1 MPNYSNVKESID
13 ERILRLLSLEDVFDL
28 DYDTYLTL
36 LKEQMVKGR
45 MTQSKLPTEE
55 IELLT
60 DEYKRVKSKKGRFEV
75 KKKTKIT
82 ADKLGVKRQPIR
94 ISKQKMLPGAAIK
107 ALPSASIAQKTQE
120 ISKKNLV
127 GGGDLEKNVAT
138 IRSSVDSI
146 HSILEEQL
154 RVLARGTDE
163 ERKRRESESRSSR
176 EKGLEKRFEVLK
188 KVADK
193 LLSPIKSILS
203 SIIDFFVKMILGRAL
218 MKLIDWMADPKNKGK
233 IHSIFR
239 FLKDFW
245 PALLGAYIIFGTSLG
260 RFASGLIGKIGLMLF
275 RLTRFAIPGLLK
287 FISRNPIVA
296 GAAVAGVALL
306 AANEV
311 TGQRKAAPL
320 QAQNKVKEQT
330 GKGVG
335 AGGVGGVGDM
345 GPTTPYGLLQGAAE
359 GGLMRHF
366 VFGGSVS
373 GNKGVDK
380 IPAMLSDGEFVMSKG
395 AVSKFGVPFLE
406 TINAAGGGNN
416 RPKIMGGVPHAAG
429 GGLIGNASG
438 FVGKEKEA
446 YDYLLQNGKSLGLKP
461 HHVAGIVGNLSLESM
476 GVNPSQK
483 QLGGGS
489 GRGIAQW
496 ETHRDGNGRWDLG
509 EKWWKSKGNKDSL
522 LGNLRGQLDYLLYE
536 LKTGNPLPDGSPSV
550 PYGSQTLPTLLKA
563 KDITSATQAFL
574 SAYEAPDM
582 SVAHV
587 GQRIANA
594 QRIGNSIDTAK
605 PQTSTIAESKQSKP
619 NFLQNIGNFANSLLG
634 ITPAIAKPSKKQGGG
649 AINNSLIGNS
659 EKMKTG
665 GKIGENTGVNIPGAT
680 ADRQGIFVQPGEYV
694 IPKLAV
700 DKIGTDSLD
709 RIVAALDPNSSAAR
723 IGKRSSNMRIGVK
736 PPVQNQP
743 KVIYTS
749 SMPSAGSNQPTA
761 RKTQHVPKV
770 DAQHPSGTRSRKTIL
785 GII

>member
-13 ERILRLLSLEDVFDL
+13 ERILRLLGLEDVFDL

-36 LKEQMVKGR
+36 LKEEMVKSR
-45 MTQSKLPTEE
+45 MTQSKIPTEE

-60 DEYKRVKSKKGRFEV
+60 NEYKRVKSKKGRFEV

-82 ADKLGVKRQPIR
+82 ADKLGVKRQTIK
-94 ISKQKMLPGAAIK
+94 ISKQKMLPGAL
-107 ALPSASIAQKTQE
+107 LPNDSIVD
-120 ISKKNLV
+120 KKNLL
-127 GGGDLEKNVAT
+127 GGGDLEKNVA
-138 IRSSVDSI
+138 IIKSSIDSI
-146 HSILEEQL
+146 YNILGDQL
-154 RVLARGTDE
+154 LILVRGIDE

-218 MKLIDWMADPKNKGK
+218 MKLIDWLADPKNKGK

-260 RFASGLIGKIGLMLF
+260 RFASGLIAKIGLMLL

-287 FISRNPIVA
+287 FIARNPIVG
-296 GAAVAGVALL
+296 GAALAVGSLI
-306 AANEV
+306 AANEI
-311 TGQRKAAPL
+311 TGQRKAAPV
-320 QAQNKVKEQT
+320 QAENKIKAQT
-330 GKGVG
+330 GKGIGVQ
-335 AGGVGGVGDM
+335 GVGGVGDM
-345 GPTTPYGLLQGAAE
+345 GATTPYGLLQGAAQ

-380 IPAMLSDGEFVMSKG
+380 IPAMLSDGEFVMSRG

-406 TINAAGGGNN
+406 TLNAAGGGNN

-429 GGLIGNASG
+429 GGLIGNSSG

-483 QLGGGS
+483 QLGGGP

-563 KDITSATQAFL
+563 KDVTSATQAFL

-582 SVAHV
+582 SAAHV

-594 QRIGNSIDTAK
+594 QRIGNSVNTVK

-619 NFLQNIGNFANSLLG
+619 NFLQNLGNIANNLLG
-634 ITPAIAKPSKKQGGG
+634 ITPAIAKPRKKQSGGL
-649 AINNSLIGNS
+649 INA
-659 EKMKTG
+659 

-680 ADRQGIFVQPGEYV
+680 ADRQGILVQPGEYV

-700 DKIGTDSLD
+700 DKLGTDSLD
-709 RIVAALDPNSSAAR
+709 RIVASLDPNSSAAR
-723 IGKRSSNMRIGVK
+723 IGKKSSNMRIGVN

-749 SMPSAGSNQPTA
+749 SMPSAGSNQPIA
-761 RKTQHVPKV
+761 RKTQHVPRV

>member
-13 ERILRLLSLEDVFDL
+13 ERILRLLGLEDVFDL

-36 LKEQMVKGR
+36 LKEELVKSR
-45 MTQSKLPTEE
+45 MTQSKIPTEE

-82 ADKLGVKRQPIR
+82 ADKLGVKRQAIK
-94 ISKQKMLPGAAIK
+94 ISKQKMLSGVAIK
-107 ALPSASIAQKTQE
+107 ALPSASIAEKTQE
-120 ISKKNLV
+120 ISKKNLL
-127 GGGDLEKNVAT
+127 GGGDLEKNVVA
-138 IRSSVDSI
+138 IRSSIDSI
-146 HSILEEQL
+146 YNILGDQL
-154 RVLARGTDE
+154 LILVRGIDE
-163 ERKRRESESRSSR
+163 ERKRRESESRSAR

-193 LLSPIKSILS
+193 LLAPIKSILS

-239 FLKDFW
+239 FLKDWW

-260 RFASGLIGKIGLMLF
+260 RFASGLIAKIGLMLL

-287 FISRNPIVA
+287 FIARNPIVG
-296 GAAVAGVALL
+296 GAALAVGSLV
-306 AANEV
+306 AANEI
-311 TGQRKAAPL
+311 TGQRKAAPV
-320 QAQNKVKEQT
+320 QAENKIKAQT
-330 GKGVG
+330 GKGIGVQ
-335 AGGVGGVGDM
+335 GVGGVGDM
-345 GPTTPYGLLQGAAE
+345 GATTPYGLLQGAAQ

-380 IPAMLSDGEFVMSKG
+380 IPAMLSDGEFVMSRG

-406 TINAAGGGNN
+406 TLNAAGGGNN

-429 GGLIGNASG
+429 GGLIGNSSG

-446 YDYLLQNGKSLGLKP
+446 YDYLLQKGSSLGLKP

-476 GVNPSQK
+476 GVNPNQK
-483 QLGGGS
+483 QLGGGA

-496 ETHRDGNGRWDLG
+496 ETHQDGNGRWDLA

-536 LKTGNPLPDGSPSV
+536 LKTGNPLPNGSPAV

-563 KDITSATQAFL
+563 KDVTSATQAFL

-582 SVAHV
+582 SAAHV

-594 QRIGNSIDTAK
+594 QRISNSVGTIK
-605 PQTSTIAESKQSKP
+605 LQTSTIAESKP
-619 NFLQNIGNFANSLLG
+619 NFLQNLGNFANSLFG
-634 ITPAIAKPSKKQGGG
+634 ISPAIAKSRKKQSGGF
-649 AINNSLIGNS
+649 INGGLS
-659 EKMKTG
+659 

-700 DKIGTDSLD
+700 DRIGSDSLD
-709 RIVAALDPNSSAAR
+709 RIVSLLDPNSSAAR
-723 IGKRSSNMRIGVK
+723 IGKRSPNMRIGVN

-749 SMPSAGSNQPTA
+749 SMPSAGSDQPIS
-761 RKTQHVPKV
+761 RKTQHVPRV